1 MTKRALRYGPERCI
15 LCNMHLDLLPP
26 WTLLSL
32 FLAASF
38 VLAVTPGPG
47 VIYIVTRSVAQ
58 GRRAGVASVAG
69 VALGNFGCAVAAS
82 FGLAALFATSAAA
95 FAVVKY
101 AGAAYLIWLGIKA
114 LRAKAVAQ
122 ATVAAGD
129 VPLWPVFREGCVVAL
144 LNPKTAIFFTAFLP
158 QFMTPGIGGVTAF
171 SQALLLSAMFVLIA
185 AMTDAGYALLA
196 GAIAPKLAG
205 SARAGGLA
213 RLTAGWSFIALGIFA
228 ALSGRKV

>member
-1 MTKRALRYGPERCI
+1 MRG
-15 LCNMHLDLLPP
+15 
-26 WTLLSL
+26 S
-32 FLAASF
+32 
-38 VLAVTPGPG
+38 G
-47 VIYIVTRSVAQ
+47 VIWTR
-58 GRRAGVASVAG
+58 GVVCDFRSG
-69 VALGNFGCAVAAS
+69 VCGCEN
-82 FGLAALFATSAAA
+82 
-95 FAVVKY
+95 

-114 LRAKAVAQ
+114 LRAQ
-122 ATVAAGD
+122 AATPAAVAAGE

-158 QFMTPGIGGVTAF
+158 QFMSPGIGGLAAF

-205 SARAGGLA
+205 SARAGGVA

-228 ALSGRKV
+228 ALSGRKA